1 MSKNLIG
8 VCNNV
13 ASNIQKIK
21 VWARSFKKHCPTGT
35 VTLLCAD
42 SSSEETT
49 LCSNLGINT
58 IQVHVKDHG
67 AVNHERLKCL
77 KEYLERFSTHGMFV
91 STDVFDVVFQ
101 RDPFEQ
107 FELKEYSLYASEEG
121 VKIHEEP
128 WNSRNIFNLFPQD
141 LELCAPN
148 PVVNSGVLGGE
159 RSALIDLYDRLYTLC
174 ENSTKQDAI
183 RDQAGLH
190 VMLAKNEIEKIK
202 IFKFPEAWAVHCA
215 VAGPTQFFELWGFKN
230 KFIASGTPI
239 PYMENG
245 VVKVDGKVVS
255 IVHQFNRCP
264 EWHNILTEAYI
275 D

>member
-13 ASNIQKIK
+13 ASNISKIK
-21 VWARSFKKHCPTGT
+21 VWARSFKKCCPEGN

-42 SSSEETT
+42 SSSEEIQM
-49 LCSNLGINT
+49 CSDLGINT
-58 IQVHVKDHG
+58 VQVHVKDHG
-67 AVNHERLKCL
+67 AVNHERLICL
-77 KEYLERFSTHGMFV
+77 KEYLERFSTYGMFV

-101 RDPFEQ
+101 KDPFEKYDTKNYNL
-107 FELKEYSLYASEEG
+107 FASEEG
-121 VKIHEEP
+121 VLVHEEP
-128 WNSRNIFNLFPQD
+128 WNYRNIVNLFP
-141 LELCAPN
+141 EEIYICSMN

-159 RSALIDLYDRLYTLC
+159 REALIDLYSRLYELC

-190 VMLAKNEIEKIK
+190 VMLAKRQIEKIK
-202 IFKFPEAWAVHCA
+202 IFKVKEAWAVHCA
-215 VAGPTQFFELWGFKN
+215 VAGPTAFFENWGFKN
-230 KFIASGTPI
+230 KFLQSGTPI
-239 PYMENG
+239 PYLENG
-245 VVKVDGKVVS
+245 VVKVEGNIVN

-264 EWHNILTEAYI
+264 EWQQVLIQPYL